1 MKVLKFGGTSVA
13 DSKNIHQ
20 VLSIVKNT
28 SVTHR
33 VVVVVSAM
41 GKTTDVLIQGAK
53 MAEQKNKAYKDLLL
67 SIEEHHIK
75 TIQELISVQQQREQI
90 SYVKQLF
97 KQLETIYEGC
107 FLLQELSPRTLAKI
121 SSFGELLSSF
131 IISVAAV
138 KEMDAVYKDS
148 RDLIVASNN
157 YLGAL
162 VDFESTN
169 KKIQTFFSSHHHRVT
184 IVPGFV
190 ARTTEGKTTTLGRG
204 GSDYS
209 AAIYAA
215 ALMADELQIWPDVSG
230 MFTANPKVVKQAY
243 EISHIS
249 YQEAMELSHFGASV
263 IYPPTI
269 QPILQKEIPILIKNT
284 FQPEDKGTLITKETE
299 QNSAAKGISHIDKIA
314 LITLEGIGMV
324 GIPGFSKRLFEA
336 LSLHQINIILIT
348 QASSELSICIAVTED
363 ETQLARK
370 AINETFAY
378 EIQLKRVKPVEI
390 EKNLSIIALVGD
402 NMKSHQG
409 LSGKMFSALGKNNV
423 NVRAIAQGA
432 SEKNI
437 SAVISKNDAKKALNT
452 LHERFFEERIKQ
464 LNLFITGVGNVGE
477 RFLAQLQKQKKFLK
491 KNLKL
496 NISVIGISDSRTMV
510 FNVGGILLSS
520 WKEALEIGEKASLD
534 GFLQQV
540 KESNLRNSIFVDMT
554 ASDNV
559 SMMYVLYLQASIA
572 VVTCN
577 KIACASELKNYLDL
591 KKISRKYNAPFLF
604 ETNVGAGLPIIDTLK
619 NLIASGDR
627 VFKIQAVL
635 SGSLNFIFNHFN
647 ESTSFHDVV
656 KQAQAEGYT
665 EPDPKI
671 DLSGVDVA
679 RKILILARESGYK
692 LNLDDIEN
700 QSFLPQES
708 RDATTNEAFYLS
720 LKKYESNFQEIFKAA
735 KNQNCRIKYVADF
748 DRGKATVGLQQIPVD
763 HPFYNL
769 EGSDNIVLFY
779 TDRYSEQ
786 PLIIKGAGAGAEVT
800 ASGIFADVIRI
811 GNV

>member
-28 SVTHR
+28 SATHK

-41 GKTTDVLIQGAK
+41 GKTTDALIQGAK

-67 SIEEHHIK
+67 SLEEHHIK

-97 KQLETIYEGC
+97 KQLGTIYEGC

-215 ALMADELQIWPDVSG
+215 ALMADELQIWTDVSG

-437 SAVISKNDAKKALNT
+437 SAVIAKNDAKKALNT

-496 NISVIGISDSRTMV
+496 NISVIGISNSRTMV
-510 FNVGGILLSS
+510 FNEGGILLSS
-520 WKEALEIGEKASLD
+520 WKEALENGEKASLD

-559 SMMYVLYLQASIA
+559 SMMYALYLQASIA

-647 ESTSFHDVV
+647 ESTSFHNVV